1 MRNIL
6 QISERPGNFST
17 TARAKMFISW
27 QTFEGFQITVY
38 SIIDVVKFLL
48 KSGVPYVLTER
59 FCQDLLEEYFG
70 KQRQMGRRADN
81 PDMHQFGYN
90 NNARAIHQVQ
100 SKLVDQ
106 SRKFPQ

>member
-27 QTFEGFQITVY
+27 QTFEGLQITVY

-48 KSGVPYVLTER
+48 KSGVPYILTER

-81 PDMHQFGYN
+81 PDMH
-90 NNARAIHQVQ
+90 
-100 SKLVDQ
+100 
-106 SRKFPQ
+106 